1 VTIIGILATVLTPY
15 ILKTAD
21 NKARELGVINAVR
34 AIQTALEMYAE
45 KQTSA
50 PFYPTDLDIL
60 TATVNSLASLVS
72 PAIVNPFNNKR
83 YLAAV
88 YKKDDST
95 FYLGVEPG
103 TETIV
108 PGVILYEVSPEGKS
122 YILTPLNSTCGD
134 IPLPGPS
141 YLKAFFSISASP
153 Q

>member
-72 PAIVNPFNNKR
+72 PTIVNPFNNKR
-83 YLAAV
+83 YLTAV

-122 YILTPLNSTCGD
+122 YILTPYGANATVIHNLILTGNR
-134 IPLPGPS
+134 
-141 YLKAFFSISASP
+141 
-153 Q
+153 